1 MLTGVDKV
9 AAPTDEA
16 KSSVLAQRRAA
27 VLAVVGNTTATSSSL
42 QKILDAG
49 YLTSVNSW
57 LNDILGGK
65 IGKYSS

>member
-16 KSSVLAQRRAA
+16 KRTVLAQRRAA
-27 VLAVVGNTTATSSSL
+27 VLAVVGNTPPASSSL

-65 IGKYSS
+65 IGK